1 MIDPRRPEFSNTPVS
16 PKRPRSWYSRAASL
30 PNPIVSIVTPFHSGA
45 PFLDETAASVLGQS
59 LQHFEWI
66 LVDDAAPGDE
76 ARAALD
82 RWRDRDPRIR
92 VIEHAESRGP
102 GASRNAGVRAA
113 RAEFVFLLD
122 DDDLLEPTAIEK
134 TLWFLLAHPEF
145 GFANGWSVGFGG
157 QQYLWP
163 MGFERAAGFLDENC
177 APTFVLVR
185 KECWDAAG
193 GNEEQLIHGFE
204 DWDFWLR
211 CARAGHWGGSIPEYL
226 AWYRRRAH
234 HGDRWSNWA
243 DDERVDAFRKRLH
256 ECYGDLSERFPQL
269 AQADPRPRPVL
280 DELPFA
286 NLLGAAQQRL
296 LFIVPWLTMG
306 GADKFNLD
314 LVEGLTA
321 RGYEI
326 TIATTLPGDSSWAPE
341 FARFTSDIFVLPNF
355 LDLSDQPRFLRYLIE
370 SRRPDTVLL
379 SNSELGYQLLPY
391 LRDRCPVPAYLD
403 YCHME
408 EEHWRDGGYPRRSVS
423 MRGVLDR
430 SLVSS
435 QHLKR
440 WMVER
445 GGDAERIEVIYTNID
460 AERWKPRPESRERLR
475 KELGFDMDVPVVLFA
490 GRLCDQKKPL
500 VFARVLERLAARGV
514 PFRAVVAGDGEL
526 RPALE
531 RFLCEHALDDRVL
544 LLGAVPTDE
553 MPALLSVCDVFFL
566 PSRWEGIA
574 LSIFEAMAQGRV
586 VVGADVGGQREL
598 LTPECGFLLPF
609 AEGEAEVAAY
619 TDVLARVLC
628 DAPLLARLGKAARER
643 IEQSFALSDMIE
655 RMARAFEVARE
666 PANRAAPTRLDGG
679 LAVEWAAQAVE
690 QTRLQRLAETLWLER
705 SRLQA
710 TSSPTTV
717 SAAVDPHLAALEV
730 AAIEAS
736 RAWRTVARLKRN
748 PVYRSWARLRYGRD
762 WDAADSRDEAIVR
775 LARIRASRSYRVLQ
789 ALKRTWLYRRYAAR
803 RYSTSS

>member
-1 MIDPRRPEFSNTPVS
+1 MIDPRRPDFSNTPGS
-16 PKRPRSWYSRAASL
+16 PKRARSCYTRAGSRAS
-30 PNPIVSIVTPFHSGA
+30 PIVSIVTPFHSGA
-45 PFLDETAASVLGQS
+45 PFFDETAASVLGQS

-66 LVDDAAPGDE
+66 IVNDAAPGDE

-82 RWRDRDPRIR
+82 RWRDCDPRIR
-92 VIEHAESRGP
+92 VIEHAESRGA

-134 TLWFLLAHPEF
+134 MLWFLIAHPEF

-157 QQYLWP
+157 QHYLWP
-163 MGFERAAGFLDENC
+163 RGFERAAGFLDENW
-177 APTFVLVR
+177 APTFMLVR

-226 AWYRRRAH
+226 AWYRRRTY
-234 HGDRWSNWA
+234 HGDRWLNWA
-243 DDERVDAFRKRLH
+243 DDGRVDAFRKRLH
-256 ECYGDLSERFPQL
+256 ERYGDLRERFPTL
-269 AQADPRPRPVL
+269 AQADPRQRPVL

-286 NLLGAAQQRL
+286 NPLGAAQRRL

-314 LVEGLTA
+314 LVEGLTT

-326 TIATTLPGDSSWAPE
+326 TIATTLPGDNSWAPE
-341 FARFTSDIFVLPNF
+341 FARFTNDTFVLPHF
-355 LDLSDQPRFLRYLIE
+355 LPLADQPRFLRYLIE
-370 SRRPDTVLL
+370 SRRPDTVLF

-391 LRDRCPVPAYLD
+391 LRDRCPDPTYLD

-408 EEHWRDGGYPRRSVS
+408 EEYWRDGGYPRRSLS

-430 SLVSS
+430 TLVSS

-475 KELGFDMDVPVVLFA
+475 KALGFDMDVPVVLFS

-500 VFARVLERLAARGV
+500 VFARVLGRLAVRGV
-514 PFRAVVAGDGEL
+514 PFGAVVAGDGEL
-526 RPALE
+526 RQALE
-531 RFLCEHALDDRVL
+531 RFLREHALEDRVR
-544 LLGAVPTDE
+544 LLGAVPTDQ
-553 MPALLSVCDVFFL
+553 MPALVSTCDVFFL

-574 LSIFEAMAQGRV
+574 LSIYEAMALGRV
-586 VVGADVGGQREL
+586 VVGADVGGQQEL
-598 LTPECGFLLPF
+598 LTPECGFLLPL
-609 AEGEAEVAAY
+609 AEGDAEVAAY

-628 DAPLLARLGKAARER
+628 DAPLRARMGKAARER
-643 IEQSFALSDMIE
+643 IEQSFPLSDMIE

-666 PANRAAPTRLDGG
+666 PANRAAPTRLAGG

-690 QTRLQRLAETLWLER
+690 QTRLQRLADRLWLER
-705 SRLQA
+705 SSPQA
-710 TSSPTTV
+710 TSSLTSV
-717 SAAVDPHLAALEV
+717 SAAIDPYLAAREV

-736 RAWRTVARLKRN
+736 RAWRTVTRLKRN
-748 PVYRSWARLRYGRD
+748 PVYRSWARLRYGRG
-762 WDAADSRDEAIVR
+762 WDAPDSRDEATLR
-775 LARIRASRSYRVLQ
+775 LARIRASRSYRIVQ
-789 ALKRTWLYRRYAAR
+789 ALKRTWPYRRYAAR
-803 RYSTSS
+803 RYGTSS